1 MCLKQHIA
9 DDMKSAMRERDKV
22 RLEAVRMLRAAI
34 QRKEVDDQTEL
45 DDTGVLAIVQKMVK
59 QSNES
64 IRQFAAGE
72 RPDLVEKE
80 AASLKYIEV
89 YLPAQLSDEAVQAL
103 INEAV
108 EETAASSPSD
118 MGKVMAWLK
127 PKLNGQADMGKVSQ
141 SVKTRL
147 CAPST

>member
-9 DDMKSAMRERDKV
+9 DDMKSAMREKDKV

-45 DDTGVLAIVQKMVK
+45 DDTGVLAIVQKLVK

-64 IRQFAAGE
+64 IRQFKAGD

-80 AASLKYIEV
+80 QASLEFIEV
-89 YLPAQLSDEAVQAL
+89 YLPEKLSDEVVQAM
-103 INEAV
+103 IGEAV
-108 EETAASSPSD
+108 LETGASGPAD
-118 MGKVMAWLK
+118 MGKVMGWLK

-141 SVKTRL
+141 WVKTNL
-147 CAPST
+147 SEA

>member
-9 DDMKSAMRERDKV
+9 DDMKSAMREKDKA

-45 DDTGVLAIVQKMVK
+45 DDAGVIAIVQKMVK

-64 IRQFAAGE
+64 IRQFKAGD
-72 RPDLVEKE
+72 RPDLVDKE
-80 AASLKYIEV
+80 ESSLKYIEV
-89 YLPAQLSDEAVQAL
+89 YLPAQLSDEAVQSL
-103 INEAV
+103 INEAIGESGAGSV
-108 EETAASSPSD
+108 SD

-141 SVKTRL
+141 WVKSRL
-147 CAPST
+147 TA

>member
-9 DDMKSAMRERDKV
+9 DDMKSAMREKDKV

-45 DDTGVLAIVQKMVK
+45 DDAGVVAIVQKMVK

-64 IRQFAAGE
+64 IRQFTAGD

-80 AASLKYIEV
+80 ENSLKYIEV
-89 YLPAQLSDEAVQAL
+89 YLPAQLSDDTIQSLISEAVSE
-103 INEAV
+103 IG
-108 EETAASSPSD
+108 ASSPSD

-141 SVKTRL
+141 WVKSSL
-147 CAPST
+147 SA